1 MPVIP
6 ELLTRGGGFPNA
18 AELERRLLAGEALL
32 AESANH
38 LMQVVDVLESYGVV
52 LDAYSR
58 NLIYQAEE
66 QFLNPFPIFKFLDG
80 DLSPAKIWRHLIHDR
95 INFEYAEY
103 CMRTM
108 LWHGTGGLDA
118 YLDGEAF
125 RASCAAIIQ
134 AKTRRDPLLAC
145 LNPLFPDFLPELI
158 RSAATTHAL
167 GQFWRVMSDLFL
179 ALAAAERDGAV
190 RSIDAVVDFIQAG
203 LVAAAAQPITYRVS
217 IGGQPFW
224 VLPPEAGLTFLMD
237 VAVPY
242 VEAVFLRGTPF
253 LGTVSFNAQAGQI
266 PVEQSAFAYGALYA
280 DPLPTMGAGIP
291 PSLLMQDMYRHL
303 PSRLHS
309 WYDRQGRGEGDVRV
323 KICMSFQKA
332 MFCVT
337 NAAIR
342 GTFPHPLATEV
353 AGEQAA
359 NRAHAAAWCSRLC
372 RARTDCLDALEEALE
387 TAPREARE
395 EAAEEATEEA
405 AQRAPGD
412 PPFAATGRA

>member
-6 ELLTRGGGFPNA
+6 KLLTRSGGQPDA
-18 AELERRLLAGEALL
+18 QELERRLLAGEALL
-32 AESANH
+32 AESPDH
-38 LMQVVDVLESYGVV
+38 TMQVVDVLESYGIV

-80 DLSPAKIWRHLIHDR
+80 DLSPAKIWRHLNHDR

-103 CMRTM
+103 CMRAM

-118 YLDGEAF
+118 YLDSEAF
-125 RASCAAIIQ
+125 LASCGEIIRS
-134 AKTRRDPLLAC
+134 KSGRDPLLA
-145 LNPLFPDFLPELI
+145 LLDPLFPQFLPELI
-158 RSAATTHAL
+158 RTAATTHAL

-179 ALAAAERDGAV
+179 DLAEAEHQGKVA
-190 RSIDAVVDFIQAG
+190 SIDNVVEFIKDG
-203 LVAAAAQPITYRVS
+203 LVAAAANPITYRVR
-217 IGGQPFW
+217 IAGREFW
-224 VLPPEAGLTFLMD
+224 VLPPEAGLTFLGD

-253 LGTVSFNAQAGQI
+253 LGTVSFNAQAQQI
-266 PVEQSAFAYGALYA
+266 SPDQSSFAYGALFA

-291 PSLLMQDMYRHL
+291 PSLLMQDMFRHL
-303 PSRLHS
+303 PDRLHN
-309 WYDRQGRGEGDVRV
+309 WYQVRGRGEGDVRV

-342 GTFPHPLATEV
+342 GTFPHPLSSTIPQ
-353 AGEQAA
+353 EQAA
-359 NRAHAAAWCSRLC
+359 NQAYAASWAGRLSQ
-372 RARTDCLDALEEALE
+372 ARTDCLDEGQA
-387 TAPREARE
+387 
-395 EAAEEATEEA
+395 
-405 AQRAPGD
+405 
-412 PPFAATGRA
+412 